1 MKDTTIDSVAII
13 GAGAWGSALANAIAS
28 QGRQVVL
35 WAREAEVVESIN
47 RKCENDVFLPGI
59 TLAPSIR
66 ATGDI
71 ADVATADAIFLA
83 SPAQHI
89 RNTAMALAS
98 CIGERSPI
106 LVLCAKGIEEGS
118 LKLLSQ
124 VLDEIFV
131 DTKSV
136 ALSGP
141 TLAGEVARGLP
152 AALVVACEDGDVG
165 KAVMEVVHGAALRPY
180 LSNDIIGVQLGGA
193 LKNIFAIACGIV
205 AGRELGEN
213 AHAALLSRGFAEMLE
228 YGPAVGARRETLTGL
243 SGLGDLVLTCN
254 AHTSR
259 NMSLGM
265 ALGRGES
272 LEEILGRRRSVSE
285 GVFTTRAAH
294 ELGGK
299 LGVSMPITE
308 ALAGVLF
315 NGESVDAGIEKL
327 LARPLRRE

>member
-1 MKDTTIDSVAII
+1 MKDATIDSVAVI
-13 GAGAWGSALANAIAS
+13 GAGAWGSALANVIAL
-28 QGRQVVL
+28 QGRQVII
-35 WAREAEVVESIN
+35 WARETEVVESIN
-47 RKCENDVFLPGI
+47 RKCENEIFLPGI

-71 ADVATADAIFLA
+71 ADVVTADAIFLTA
-83 SPAQHI
+83 PAQHI

-98 CIGERSPI
+98 CVGERSPI

-131 DTKSV
+131 DIKAV

-141 TLAGEVARGLP
+141 TLAGEIARGLP
-152 AALVVACEDGDVG
+152 AALVVACESEDIG
-165 KAVMEVVHGAALRPY
+165 KAVMEVVHGAKLRPY
-180 LSNDIIGVQLGGA
+180 LSDDIIGVQLGGA

-213 AHAALLSRGFAEMLE
+213 AHAALLSRGFAEMLG
-228 YGPAVGARRETLTGL
+228 YGSAVGAREETLMGL

-254 AHTSR
+254 AQTSR

-272 LEEILGRRRSVSE
+272 LEEILERRRSVSE
-285 GVFTTRAAH
+285 GVFTARAAY
-294 ELGGK
+294 ELGQR
-299 LGVSMPITE
+299 LGVPMPITE
-308 ALAGVLF
+308 TLVRILF
-315 NGESVDAGIEKL
+315 EGENVNIGIERL
-327 LARPLRRE
+327 LVRPLRRE

>member
-1 MKDTTIDSVAII
+1 MKDATIDSVAVI

-28 QGRQVVL
+28 QGRQVVI

-47 RKCENDVFLPGI
+47 RKRENDIFLPGV

-71 ADVATADAIFLA
+71 ADVASADAVFLA
-83 SPAQHI
+83 APAQHI

-98 CIGERSPI
+98 CVGERSPI

-124 VLDEIFV
+124 VLDEIFN
-131 DTKSV
+131 DINAV

-152 AALVVACEDGDVG
+152 TALVVACENEDTG

-180 LSNDIIGVQLGGA
+180 LSDDITGVQIGGA

-205 AGRELGEN
+205 IGRELGEN

-228 YGPAVGARRETLTGL
+228 YGAAVGARRETLMGL

-254 AHTSR
+254 ARTSR

-272 LEEILGRRRSVSE
+272 LEEVLKRRRSVSE
-285 GVFTTRAAH
+285 GVFTARAAC

-299 LGVSMPITE
+299 LGVSMPIIE
-308 ALAGVLF
+308 ALSGVLF
-315 NGESVDAGIEKL
+315 AGESVDTGIERL